1 MIIVMLVYSYLKI
14 ILCLLYNIMCAEVPW
29 CIKILSYIED
39 QIMIFNDI
47 INEFTDVCIEQH
59 IH

>member
-1 MIIVMLVYSYLKI
+1 MTIIILIYNCLKI

-29 CIKILSYIED
+29 CIKFLSYIEN
-39 QIMIFNDI
+39 QILILNNI
-47 INEFTDVCIEQH
+47 IDDFAQICIEQH